1 MQNHM
6 KEGMGTTV
14 LKIDLIFLI
23 FFLKLIDKHGSSGTV
38 SLGAKKLQCR
48 KTKYSLI
55 VYDMLLLTS
64 AAGTPTLFPWLQ
76 NLVSIQF

>member
-6 KEGMGTTV
+6 KEGMGITV

-38 SLGAKKLQCR
+38 SLG
-48 KTKYSLI
+48 
-55 VYDMLLLTS
+55 
-64 AAGTPTLFPWLQ
+64 
-76 NLVSIQF
+76 